1 MKISLKL
8 AVAFCAAGLLASS
21 FGCASSSMHSMK
33 AGQTKSLYDRLGGAY
48 PIALVVDDLCAR
60 LLADPVILAN
70 QAAVSKLPP
79 EHIPGL
85 KFHITA
91 LLCQVTGGPQAYFG
105 KSMKDAHLD
114 MHISAQEWDAMV
126 KDTQATLDHF
136 HVPAQE
142 QRELLEIIGST
153 RADIVEPGR

>member
-1 MKISLKL
+1 MKTSLRM
-8 AVAFCAAGLLASS
+8 AAFVCAAGLLASTLG
-21 FGCASSSMHSMK
+21 FASHDMHAMQ
-33 AGQTKSLYDRLGGAY
+33 AMQDRSLYDRLGGAY

-60 LLADPVILAN
+60 LLSDPVILAN
-70 QAAVSKLPP
+70 EAAVSKLPA

-91 LLCQVTGGPQAYFG
+91 LLCQVTGGPQVYFG
-105 KSMKDAHLD
+105 KSMKEAHLG
-114 MHISAQEWDAMV
+114 MRISAQEWDAMV

-142 QRELLEIIGST
+142 QHDLLEIIGST
-153 RADIVEPGR
+153 RADIVEPGC